1 MGLYLHA
8 KFQVSSI
15 ILMSFRQGGEGATLL
30 TPPRPPSKQTS
41 KEPTQIRVN
50 KLVKL
55 CSSFFQKNSFEY
67 FVFIKKFN
75 LFSNRPCISTRNHI
89 SKVVQR
95 QQANVLNVFIVSN
108 IGIKMK
114 SSQSHPQDN
123 LSPHFLTFC
132 NNKKMRW
139 ERG

>member
-15 ILMSFRQGGEGATLL
+15 ILMSFRQGGEGAPVLTGGGGGGGGAGATLL
-30 TPPRPPSKQTS
+30 TPPPPRPPSKQTS

-114 SSQSHPQDN
+114 SSQSHP
-123 LSPHFLTFC
+123 
-132 NNKKMRW
+132 
-139 ERG
+139 